1 MQMFKTN
8 LCCWLKQWLRQ
19 ESQVLMASAGVTG
32 AVILLSLIGILQA
45 SELAVFDQLFH
56 LRLPEAPD
64 QRIVIVEINENDI
77 RQNWPISDQVM
88 AQLLQKLNSYQPRA
102 IGLDIYRN
110 LSVEP
115 GGAQFVRAC
124 QTIPNLIGIEKLV
137 DQMNAG
143 VAPSPV
149 LSQQKQVGF
158 NNVVIDTDGKL
169 RRSLLYWHTNGE
181 ARQSLALKLALIY
194 LKSEK
199 ITPKNARSNSHYLQ
213 LAETVFGRFQSN
225 DGGYVRADDRGY
237 QVLVNFRRPGSF
249 RIVSMT
255 DVLANRV
262 NREWI
267 SDRVVII
274 GSTAP
279 SLQDFF
285 YNPYSNHLL
294 GGSATAISGVELNA
308 NFVSQIISSTLD
320 GRPLINTLPNF
331 VEWLWVWIWSVL
343 GAAVVWR
350 LPSLRDTFLGLILI
364 GVALF
369 SICYLAF
376 YSGLWLPFIS
386 PLLASIGAAAVIM
399 SYLAQLKEGLKRSKE
414 FLQTVINTIPDP
426 VFVKNQ
432 EHRCIILNQ
441 AYCQLVGHPLEFLMA
456 KSDYEIFPKQEA
468 DVFWA
473 EDELVFQTG
482 QAQENEQELTDAFGT
497 THLIATKKSLHK
509 DATGNVFL
517 VGIIRDITKDKRAE
531 QELRQAA
538 VELTRANIE
547 LKLSEDHLRSLAY
560 HDTLTGLGNR
570 KKFHEA
576 LNQSLNWANN
586 NNQLVALMFLDLDGF
601 KQVNDTLGHDTG
613 DQLLRVVA
621 QRLTNSLRNSDIVS
635 RLGGDEFT
643 VILPGIPQADY
654 AAKVAEKILKA
665 LSQVFVLEGK
675 NVFITVSIGISIYP
689 KDGDVE
695 DILIKQADLA
705 MYRAKQLGRNQHQFA
720 NFS

>member
-143 VAPSPV
+143 VAPQPV

-675 NVFITVSIGISIYP
+675 NVFVTVSIGISIYP